1 MKLDKMTAAQLK
13 QLRVDVDAALVD
25 RQRQD
30 LADAKAAAAAAAA
43 EFGFSLADL
52 NAKQKNGTRAKAA
65 PKYRN
70 PENAEQTWTGRGRKP
85 QWIID
90 ALSAGADIAA
100 LEI

>member
-1 MKLDKMTAAQLK
+1 MKLDKMSAVQLK

-30 LADAKAAAAAAAA
+30 LADAKAAAEAAVA

-52 NAKQKNGTRAKAA
+52 NTKPKGGTRAKAA

-70 PENAEQTWTGRGRKP
+70 PDNAEQTWTGRGRKP

-90 ALSAGADIAA
+90 ALTAGADIAA